1 MTFHLT
7 LADVKTKGLKALNEG
22 RLSAQG
28 PKPECMYRDEDG
40 RPCVVGAA
48 LSEDLINKLDDG
60 SQIYAAVSKLWV
72 LGLIKI
78 PDGEYEPINRLQKV
92 HDRWAQVVGGTVHP
106 DQRLGSQPDLW
117 GLDAE
122 ALERKLR
129 EELSA

>member
-1 MTFHLT
+1 MFKLT

-28 PKPECMYRDEDG
+28 PRPECAYRDEDG

-48 LSEDLINKLDDG
+48 FPKRFINKLDDG
-60 SQIYAAVSKLWV
+60 SQIYAAVSNLV
-72 LGLIKI
+72 VRGLIEI
-78 PDGEYEPINRLQKV
+78 PEEEYEAINRLQKV
-92 HDRWAQVVGGTVHP
+92 HDRWAQVAGGKVP
-106 DQRLGSQPDLW
+106 PNARLGSQSDLW